1 MPIVTPRDGESA
13 EALITRFTKL
23 VQRDGV
29 LREFKRRRHFISK
42 SEQRRTAAE
51 KAARKRAR
59 HAARAAA
66 RAAARRPSAR

>member
-1 MPIVTPRDGESA
+1 MPFVAAREGETG
-13 EALITRFTKL
+13 EALISRFTKL

-42 SEQRRTAAE
+42 PQLRRIAAQ

-59 HAARAAA
+59 R
-66 RAAARRPSAR
+66 AARRPPRRD

>member
-1 MPIVTPRDGESA
+1 MPFVMAREGETG
-13 EALITRFTKL
+13 EALVSRFTKL

-42 SEQRRTAAE
+42 SQMRRIAEQ

-59 HAARAAA
+59 R
-66 RAAARRPSAR
+66 AARRPVRRD